1 MSTQTTAVP
10 GSFAQWD
17 GISLALRA
25 FYWSIRRELWEN
37 RSLYIA
43 PLIAATVFVLGF
55 IVSVARLR
63 HQVSSSQLD
72 TAQLHEALTTRFDLA
87 AGLIMGVAFFVGI
100 FYAIDALYGE
110 RRDRSILFWKSLPI
124 SDLITV
130 LSKFTVPIVVVPV
143 ISFGI
148 TLLTQFAMLLLS
160 SVILAGSG
168 ANLGIV
174 WNVTPFLLD
183 SAALFYHLLTIHGFW
198 YAPLYAWLLLVSAW
212 APRLPFLWAFLPPF
226 VICGL
231 EKITLGTSYFLDLL
245 KYRALGPDNTMTPE
259 HHQHVS
265 GGATIPQHTAA
276 TLIPHHFFST
286 PGLWIGVVV
295 AAALLFITVRVRRYR
310 GPI

>member
-10 GSFAQWD
+10 GSLAPSD
-17 GISLALRA
+17 GISPALRA

-43 PLIAATVFVLGF
+43 PLLAATAFVLGF
-55 IVSVARLR
+55 IVSVVRLR

-72 TAQLHEALTTRFDLA
+72 AAQLHEALTTRFDLA
-87 AGLIMGVAFFVGI
+87 AGLIMGIAFFIGI

-124 SDLITV
+124 SDLVTV

-148 TLLTQFAMLLLS
+148 TLLTQLAMLLLS

-168 ANLGIV
+168 ASLGIV
-174 WNVTPFLLD
+174 WNVTPFLVD
-183 SAALFYHLLTIHGFW
+183 SGALFYHLLTIHGFW
-198 YAPLYAWLLLVSAW
+198 YAPLYAWLLLISAW

-231 EKITLGTSYFLDLL
+231 ERITLGTSYFLDLL

-259 HHQHVS
+259 HHQQVS
-265 GGATIPQHTAA
+265 AATIPQHTAA

-286 PGLWIGVVV
+286 PGLWAGLVV
-295 AAALLFITVRVRRYR
+295 AAVLLFLTMRVRRYR

>member
-1 MSTQTTAVP
+1 MSTQTTTVP

-17 GISLALRA
+17 GISPALRA
-25 FYWSIRRELWEN
+25 FCWSIRRELWEN

-87 AGLIMGVAFFVGI
+87 AGLIMVVAFVIGI

-124 SDLITV
+124 SDLTTV
-130 LSKFTVPIVVVPV
+130 LSKFTIPIIVVPV

-148 TLLTQFAMLLLS
+148 TLLTQFVMLLLS
-160 SVILAGSG
+160 SAILAGSG
-168 ANLGIV
+168 ASLGIV
-174 WNVTPFLLD
+174 WNVTPFLVD
-183 SAALFYHLLTIHGFW
+183 SGALFYHLLTIHGFW
-198 YAPLYAWLLLVSAW
+198 YAPLYAWLLLVSGW

-245 KYRALGPDNTMTPE
+245 KYRALGPNGAMAPE
-259 HHQHVS
+259 HHQQVS
-265 GGATIPQHTAA
+265 GATIPQHTAA

-286 PGLWIGVVV
+286 PGLWTGLVV
-295 AAALLFITVRVRRYR
+295 AAVLLFVTVRVRRYR

>member
-1 MSTQTTAVP
+1 MSTQTTTVP
-10 GSFAQWD
+10 GSFAQSN
-17 GISLALRA
+17 GISPALRA

-43 PLIAATVFVLGF
+43 PLIAAAVFVLGF

-87 AGLIMGVAFFVGI
+87 AGLIMGIAFFIGI

-124 SDLITV
+124 SDLTTV

-148 TLLTQFAMLLLS
+148 TLLTQLAMLLLS

-174 WNVTPFLLD
+174 WNVTPFLFD

-198 YAPLYAWLLLVSAW
+198 YAPLYAWLLLISAW

-245 KYRALGPDNTMTPE
+245 KYRALGPNGTMTPE

-265 GGATIPQHTAA
+265 GVQTIPQHTAS

-286 PGLWIGVVV
+286 PGLWTGLAV
-295 AAALLFITVRVRRYR
+295 AAVLLFLTVRVRRYR